1 MASMPSPPQ
10 RTAGGS
16 TALWAATVLVALIG
30 VALTLIA
37 WDDLVL
43 GDSLA
48 NSGCAIAGVVYATL
62 GALIVRRARNVIG
75 WLLQGVGLGLAIL
88 SLASAYAV
96 VGIANHR
103 SSLPAP
109 EVVGAIAVWAFVVTA
124 PSLAF
129 MLFLFP
135 TGTLPS
141 RRWRP
146 ILLIGFAAIALT
158 SIGFLVNPVPLALP
172 APGGAFRIPN
182 PLGIESLG
190 SLIAAVLVGTVWAIV
205 LTIAAAF
212 IALVVRY
219 RAGSRELRQQVKWVA
234 FVAALALLA
243 NVVATGAL
251 VACNC
256 DNSQVATIMYIAVV
270 FLVFFGMPA
279 ALAIAILKYQ
289 LYEIDVIINRTVVY
303 GMLAAALTAVYVG
316 VVIGVGTIIG
326 RRGSSLAHNRR
337 GGGDRVAVPAVAA
350 ACATPR
356 EPVGVR
362 RAGDALSGA
371 FRLRRASRWHVRSR
385 RRAAAVGGDP
395 CTGNGSDTRRCVA
408 SGRSRPPSR
417 GDVAGR
423 RHSASLDAA
432 RGRR

>member
-1 MASMPSPPQ
+1 L
-10 RTAGGS
+10 R
-16 TALWAATVLVALIG
+16 
-30 VALTLIA
+30 
-37 WDDLVL
+37 DRR
-43 GDSLA
+43 
-48 NSGCAIAGVVYATL
+48 VVYATL

-88 SLASAYAV
+88 SLAGAYAV
-96 VGIANHR
+96 VGIATHPN
-103 SSLPAP
+103 SLPGP
-109 EVVGAIAVWAFVVTA
+109 GVVGAIAEWAFVVTA

-141 RRWRP
+141 RKWRP
-146 ILLIGFAAIALT
+146 ILLTGIAAIALT

-219 RAGSRELRQQVKWVA
+219 RAWSRELRQQIKWVA

-243 NVVATGAL
+243 NVIATGAL

-256 DNSQVATIMYIAVV
+256 DSSQVATFMYVAVV
-270 FLVFFGMPA
+270 FLVFLGMPA

-289 LYEIDVIINRTVVY
+289 LNEIDVIIPRWC
-303 GMLAAALTAVYVG
+303 TA
-316 VVIGVGTIIG
+316 
-326 RRGSSLAHNRR
+326 SS
-337 GGGDRVAVPAVAA
+337 P
-350 ACATPR
+350 
-356 EPVGVR
+356 
-362 RAGDALSGA
+362 
-371 FRLRRASRWHVRSR
+371 
-385 RRAAAVGGDP
+385 
-395 CTGNGSDTRRCVA
+395 
-408 SGRSRPPSR
+408 PPSR
-417 GDVAGR
+417 PSTWA
-423 RHSASLDAA
+423 L
-432 RGRR
+432 